1 MPRARLPMRKIRDV
15 LRLAAEGMSS
25 RKIAASLSIGA
36 TTVVDCLHR
45 ARAANVGW
53 PLPEGM
59 TDEALEARLF
69 PASTALSEAKARR
82 PMPEWA
88 SIHSELKRAGVTLLV
103 LWGEY
108 RDRYPD
114 GLGYSRFCEIYQ
126 QWKGHLTPTMRQ
138 THIAGE
144 RVFVDYSGKKPHLVN
159 PTTGEAI
166 EVELFVAVLGASNYT
181 YAEATLTQTLADWIG
196 AHTRAFT
203 FFGGVTALTVS
214 DNLKSGITK
223 ACFYEPQVNRS
234 YADMAKHYGTAILPA
249 RPKKPKDKA
258 KVEVGVQVAQRWVI
272 AKIRNRTFF
281 SLSELNDAIRELVAK
296 LNDRVTRHLGASRR
310 SLFETIERATLK
322 PLPAEP
328 YVLTQWKQCRAG
340 IDYHIE
346 IKPYFYS
353 VPYTLMRQAMWA
365 RYTESTVEVLHGDS
379 RVAAHPRIPA
389 NGRKHSTLSEHM
401 PSSHRRFADWTLER
415 IKRKAGEIGPSASA
429 LVDIILRE
437 RPHPEQGFRSCIG
450 ITRLA
455 TQYDRQR
462 VNAAC
467 ERALELGTRSYTS
480 VKSILQNRLDRKRP
494 EQAADEP
501 AIVHA
506 NIRGPTYYH

>member
-1 MPRARLPMRKIRDV
+1 
-15 LRLAAEGMSS
+15 
-25 RKIAASLSIGA
+25 
-36 TTVVDCLHR
+36 
-45 ARAANVGW
+45 
-53 PLPEGM
+53 
-59 TDEALEARLF
+59 
-69 PASTALSEAKARR
+69 
-82 PMPEWA
+82 
-88 SIHSELKRAGVTLLV
+88 
-103 LWGEY
+103 
-108 RDRYPD
+108 
-114 GLGYSRFCEIYQ
+114 
-126 QWKGHLTPTMRQ
+126 
-138 THIAGE
+138 
-144 RVFVDYSGKKPHLVN
+144 
-159 PTTGEAI
+159 
-166 EVELFVAVLGASNYT
+166 
-181 YAEATLTQTLADWIG
+181 
-196 AHTRAFT
+196 
-203 FFGGVTALTVS
+203 VS
-214 DNLKSGITK
+214 DNLKSGIIK

-234 YADMAKHYGTAILPA
+234 YADMAEHYGTAILPA

-258 KVEVGVQVAQRWVI
+258 KVEVGVQVVQRWVI
-272 AKIRNRTFF
+272 AKLRNRTFF
-281 SLSELNDAIRELVAK
+281 SLSELNDAIRELVVQ

-310 SLFETIERATLK
+310 SLFETIERAALK

-328 YVLTQWKQCRAG
+328 YVLVHWKQCRVG
-340 IDYHIE
+340 IDYHVE

-365 RYTESTVEVLHGDS
+365 RYTETTVEVLHGDS
-379 RVAAHPRIPA
+379 RVATHPRIPA
-389 NGRKHSTLSEHM
+389 NGRKHSTLPEHM

-450 ITRLA
+450 IIRLA

-494 EQAADEP
+494 ASAADEP

-506 NIRGPTYYH
+506 NIRGPNYYH